1 MLKPLLLLPA
11 LLVAAYSPSL
21 NSQQKPAHKPAGEA
35 APPATI
41 QVEAARPEIKQIYK
55 NDCAICHGDVGDG
68 KGDIG
73 KDMNLLDWT
82 NPTTLAAKSDQ
93 ELFDNIRK
101 GSAKMPPEDP
111 SRAKDDEIKGLV
123 KFIRAFSKGHAA
135 PAEQPAAQP
144 APAQAPAAQS
154 TSPTSN

>member
-11 LLVAAYSPSL
+11 LLVAAYSPLL

-41 QVEAARPEIKQIYK
+41 QVEPPRPEVKQIYK
-55 NDCAICHGDVGDG
+55 NDCAICHGNLGDG

-82 NPTTLAAKSDQ
+82 NPTTLSAKSDQ
-93 ELFDNIRK
+93 QLYDLIRK
-101 GSAKMPPEDP
+101 GSDKMPGEDA

-123 KFIRAFSKGHAA
+123 KYIRNFSKGHEA
-135 PAEQPAAQP
+135 PAAQPAAQP
-144 APAQAPAAQS
+144 APAEAPAAQS
-154 TSPTSN
+154 SSPTSN